1 MAATKCSPGVVCVDN
16 LIGIVL
22 CGILI
27 ILSFGFLAMVFQM
40 RQGSESVVRLPI
52 IKKTYP
58 PYHPNGMD
66 ILSRA
71 SADIETEIDLHHPL
85 PPGPP
90 YPPMFVPPRP
100 PTVMALMDDRYT
112 IAPQP
117 LRNWLNPPEFPPRG
131 GIAAIP
137 INIPTQ
143 GLPEQ
148 FGTLGV
154 VEVDGDVWPLYGR
167 RTGGS
172 SDRWNYYTRNN
183 TYNPV
188 PLPIRY
194 QRRDCMDDIGC
205 QELFNGEHVRVDV
218 LGKDGKVT
226 IYRADG
232 PKYFPGLI

>member
-1 MAATKCSPGVVCVDN
+1 MDN
-16 LIGIVL
+16 FIGIIL
-22 CGILI
+22 CGIFV

-40 RQGSESVVRLPI
+40 RFGLGRAKSHAHALRQGQNV
-52 IKKTYP
+52 

-71 SADIETEIDLHHPL
+71 SADMENEIDLRHPL

-90 YPPMFVPPRP
+90 FAPMFIPPGP
-100 PTVMALMDDRYT
+100 PIAIGPIDDRYSR
-112 IAPQP
+112 APQP

-131 GIAAIP
+131 GITAIP

-167 RTGGS
+167 RTGSS

-194 QRRDCMDDIGC
+194 QRRDCMDDVGC
-205 QELFNGEHVRVDV
+205 QELLSGERVRVDV

-232 PKYFPGLI
+232 PKYIPGLF